1 MILPAANRARHLA
14 FFNLSE
20 NIIRIAPDLALLLMI
35 PIVRP
40 YLTQD
45 PTG

>member
-20 NIIRIAPDLALLLMI
+20 NIIRIAQDLALLCNDSDL
-35 PIVRP
+35 VRP
-40 YLTQD
+40 T
-45 PTG
+45 